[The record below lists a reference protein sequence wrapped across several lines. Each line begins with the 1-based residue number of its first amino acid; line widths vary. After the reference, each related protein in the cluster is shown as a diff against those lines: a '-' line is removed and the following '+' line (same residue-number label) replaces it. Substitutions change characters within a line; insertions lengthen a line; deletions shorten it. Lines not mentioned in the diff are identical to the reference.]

1 LRSTSSAKTPHPRKA
16 AASSRRRRPSA
27 AVPKELR
34 EAGFSTRKALGQHFL
49 TDARILRRIA
59 DACELTTAGTVVEV
73 GAGTGALTAE
83 LSRRAGRVVAVELDD
98 QLCAYLRQRFAGTNV
113 TVVCGDVR
121 ALPPAELLAQAGVE
135 PPYTVAGNLPYYVA
149 QPVLRHF
156 LEGEPQPERLL
167 VMVQAEVAESIV
179 ARPPKMSLL
188 GVSVQLYGEAVLL
201 FRVPPSAF
209 APPPKVQS
217 AVVRIDVAPRPRAG
231 ARDSDAFFT
240 VVRAGFSA
248 PRKQLRNSLARGLG
262 IEPALAGELLAAAVI
277 DPTLR
282 PQALALEQWSA
293 LTDAWLAAGRPE
305 ATS

>member
-1 LRSTSSAKTPHPRKA
+1 
-16 AASSRRRRPSA
+16 
-27 AVPKELR
+27 VPQELR
-34 EAGFSTRKALGQHFL
+34 EAGFATRKALGQHFL

-59 DACELTTAGTVVEV
+59 DACELTPASAVVEV

-83 LSRRAGRVVAVELDD
+83 LSKRAGRVVAVELDD
-98 QLCAYLRQRFAGTNV
+98 KLYAYLRQRFEGTNV
-113 TVVCGDVR
+113 TIVAGDAR
-121 ALPPAELLAQAGVE
+121 AQPPAELLAQAGVG

-156 LEGEPQPERLL
+156 LESSPPPERLL

-179 ARPPKMSLL
+179 AQPPKMSLL
-188 GVSVQLYGEAVLL
+188 GVSVQLFGEATLL
-201 FRVPPSAF
+201 FRVPPSSF

-231 ARDSDAFFT
+231 VRDTEAFFT

-262 IEPALAGELLAAAVI
+262 VEPAVASELLAAAAI

-293 LTDAWLAAGRPE
+293 LTDAWNAAGRPGK
-305 ATS
+305 S